1 MRYLKILGNNVKVF
15 LKWYNVYL
23 FILCS
28 FAFFSVDFP
37 KVPHRYHKIR
47 SSLTHDEFDVDPH
60 PSRIIDDAFDNAHI
74 IPFNDKTR
82 APSTSG
88 LDSQLKHGV
97 VERRRRSQHNQHWN
111 QKNDK
116 NNHDKGRTLKSSRT
130 ENKNEHKILKDHG
143 NFSVKN

>member
-1 MRYLKILGNNVKVF
+1 MLVEQTMLQMMVAMVMTCLIPAVTYAVQ
-15 LKWYNVYL
+15 
-23 FILCS
+23 
-28 FAFFSVDFP
+28 VDFP
-37 KVPHRYHKIR
+37 KVPHRHHKIR
-47 SSLTHDEFDVDPH
+47 SSLTHDESDVDPH

-88 LDSQLKHGV
+88 LDSQLKHGL

-116 NNHDKGRTLKSSRT
+116 NNHDKGRTLKSLRT
-130 ENKNEHKILKDHG
+130 ENKYEHKLLKDHG